1 MRRALAPALLAAALV
16 AAWQLAASSGALA
29 SVLGLERFL
38 VPSPAEI
45 CSALWR
51 DRGLL
56 ADNAQVTL
64 RAVLLGF
71 ACAFAAGVGFAI
83 AMHLSGLVRRSTYPL
98 MIASQ
103 TVPIIVVAPILVLW
117 FGFGLLPKVIVV
129 VLVTFFPIVV
139 AVLDGFAATDP
150 EAERLLRSMGASR
163 RQVFWRARVPSALP
177 GLFTGMR
184 ISISYAVTAA
194 VVAEYVGAER
204 GLGIWMQQ
212 SKAAFQTDLVFGAML
227 VTALISTT
235 LFLLVNAIAH
245 LAIPWHYAQ
254 RRRA

>member
-117 FGFGLLPKVIVV
+117 FGFGLLPKVVV
-129 VLVTFFPIVV
+129 VALVCFFPITV
-139 AVLDGFAATDP
+139 ATLNGLRSVDP
-150 EAERLLRSMGASR
+150 EAIKLMRSLDASR
-163 RQVFWRARVPSALP
+163 GQIFARLEAKAALP
-177 GLFTGMR
+177 QLFTGTR
-184 ISISYAVTAA
+184 IAIVYAPVGAVFGEWVGASAGLGHQILVDNAQLAVPRLFAA
-194 VVAEYVGAER
+194 V
-204 GLGIWMQQ
+204 
-212 SKAAFQTDLVFGAML
+212 LVL
-227 VTALISTT
+227 S
-235 LFLLVNAIAH
+235 AIA
-245 LAIPWHYAQ
+245 LGLFGLVALVE
-254 RRRA
+254 RRVVTWR